1 MIAVF
6 VQLKTPGVSLMLKT
20 NLVFF
25 FFLLRSFPSHIASV
39 LKRRIFVDKYKKEKY
54 LNRPTAEVFP
64 EFLATLPVEE
74 IWTTAREIRRMCKMQ
89 LNKQI
94 CLIIL

>member
-25 FFLLRSFPSHIASV
+25 FLLRSFPSHIASV
-39 LKRRIFVDKYKKEKY
+39 LKRRIFVDKSKKEKY

-74 IWTTAREIRRMCKMQ
+74 IWTTAREIRRMFKMQ

>member
-1 MIAVF
+1 M
-6 VQLKTPGVSLMLKT
+6 QLKTPGVSLMLKT
-20 NLVFF
+20 NLVFFF

>member
-25 FFLLRSFPSHIASV
+25 LLRSFPSHIASV
-39 LKRRIFVDKYKKEKY
+39 LKRRIFVDKYIKEKY